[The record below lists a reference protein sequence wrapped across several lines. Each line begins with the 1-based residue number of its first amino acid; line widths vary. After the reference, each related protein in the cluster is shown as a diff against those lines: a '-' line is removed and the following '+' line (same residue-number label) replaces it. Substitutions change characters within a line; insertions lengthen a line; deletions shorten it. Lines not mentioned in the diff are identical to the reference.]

1 VSSKGIICHFC
12 EQGNN
17 EEDEDGG
24 WHGGWKQKTVITVF
38 SRLAA
43 VNLDQGLET
52 KALDT
57 TVKVSKKGL
66 LLLLLHKQ
74 GTNLPNI
81 GFELVYKMGFSIRG
95 PINLKQKNYIH
106 LPNILYIEVYV

>member
-1 VSSKGIICHFC
+1 LKVVVDAVVETENGYN
-12 EQGNN
+12 G
-17 EEDEDGG
+17 
-24 WHGGWKQKTVITVF
+24 F

-57 TVKVSKKGL
+57 TVKVIKKGSI
-66 LLLLLHKQ
+66 LLLHKQ

-81 GFELVYKMGFSIRG
+81 GFELVYNMGFSIRG

-106 LPNILYIEVYV
+106 LPNNFVSK

>member
-1 VSSKGIICHFC
+1 MVVDAVVETENGYI
-12 EQGNN
+12 G
-17 EEDEDGG
+17 
-24 WHGGWKQKTVITVF
+24 F

-57 TVKVSKKGL
+57 TVKVIKKGSI
-66 LLLLLHKQ
+66 LLLHKQ

-81 GFELVYKMGFSIRG
+81 GFELVYNMGFSIRG

-106 LPNILYIEVYV
+106 LPNNPSLKLKSIKLDSRSV